1 MDSFHPTLSAGD
13 FHSEAFGG
21 TGCVNCRT
29 EASLLGTLLG
39 ANCLNVC
46 LSERRS
52 PASSY
57 GVWQSRGDFEEK
69 APLGA
74 LNLGNIH
81 FPPCLSC

>member
-13 FHSEAFGG
+13 CHSEAFGG

-46 LSERRS
+46 RLS
-52 PASSY
+52 
-57 GVWQSRGDFEEK
+57 
-69 APLGA
+69 LGEA
-74 LNLGNIH
+74 FSCVLLW
-81 FPPCLSC
+81 CLAKSGRL